1 MSKYD
6 GRAKVIPLCIL
17 SQAEGGGYVDR
28 RGLWD
33 GKSFRH
39 QPECPLGF
47 SAAEARAVR
56 CPCKAYEG
64 AGEVCN
70 QRERIVGVRVLA
82 CRFPETWDGDTIRNP
97 QAFAAWLR
105 RQAGLAEGD

>member
-1 MSKYD
+1 MSQHD
-6 GRAKVIPLCIL
+6 GRTKGIALCII

-33 GKSFRH
+33 GKSFQH

-47 SAAEARAVR
+47 STTEARAIH

-64 AGEVCN
+64 AGEVWN
-70 QRERIVGVRVLA
+70 KRERIVGVRVLT
-82 CRFPETWDGDTIRNP
+82 CRFPETWNGDVIRP
-97 QAFAAWLR
+97 PPAFAAYLR
-105 RQAGLAEGD
+105 RKVREREGD